1 MTERDFVAIV
11 LKLYTQLPDTAQ
23 RPRAPDRRLAR
34 QWFQQDISL
43 PEIEAALA
51 LAIARRTYRA
61 PSAGPLQPIR
71 SLYYFVPV
79 LAEILSDTLAP
90 DYLRHL
96 QGATSAGRQNPT
108 DLPRAQQRRPP
119 R

>member
-1 MTERDFVAIV
+1 MTERDFVATV
-11 LKLYTQLPDTAQ
+11 LKLYTRLPGTPG
-23 RPRAPDRRLAR
+23 RPRAPDRSLAR
-34 QWFQQDISL
+34 QWFQQDIPL

-51 LAIARRTYRA
+51 LAIARRACRA
-61 PSAGPLQPIR
+61 PSAEPLQPIR

-79 LAEILSDTLAP
+79 LAEIRSDAFDP

-96 QGATSAGRQNPT
+96 DSSTSAGRQDPT
-108 DLPRAQQRRPP
+108 DTRRRQPRRPP

>member
-1 MTERDFVAIV
+1 MRQRDFVAAV
-11 LKLYTQLPDTAQ
+11 VKLYTQLPDTPE
-23 RPRAPDRRLAR
+23 RPRAPDRSLAR
-34 QWFQQDISL
+34 QWFQQRIPL

-61 PSAGPLQPIR
+61 PSAEPLQPIR

-79 LAEILSDTLAP
+79 LAEIRSDTFDL

-96 QGATSAGRQNPT
+96 DVVTGAGRQNPT
-108 DLPRAQQRRPP
+108 DTHRRQRR
-119 R
+119 

>member
-34 QWFQQDISL
+34 QWFQQGIPL

-61 PSAGPLQPIR
+61 PSAEPLPPIR

-79 LAEILSDTLAP
+79 LAEIRSDTLAP

-96 QGATSAGRQNPT
+96 DVATGAGRQNPT
-108 DLPRAQQRRPP
+108 NIPRRQRQ
-119 R
+119 

>member
-34 QWFQQDISL
+34 QWFRQDIPL

-51 LAIARRTYRA
+51 LAIARRAYRA
-61 PSAGPLQPIR
+61 PSAEPLQPIR
-71 SLYYFVPV
+71 SLHYFVPV
-79 LAEILSDTLAP
+79 LAEIRSGTLDP

-96 QGATSAGRQNPT
+96 AGVTGAGRQNPT
-108 DLPRAQQRRPP
+108 NTPRRQRQ
-119 R
+119 

>member
-1 MTERDFVAIV
+1 MTERDFVATV

-23 RPRAPDRRLAR
+23 RPRAPDRSLAR
-34 QWFQQDISL
+34 QWFQQRIPL

-61 PSAGPLQPIR
+61 PSAEPLQPIR
-71 SLYYFVPV
+71 SLCYFVPV
-79 LAEILSDTLAP
+79 LAEIRSDTFDL

-96 QGATSAGRQNPT
+96 DVVTGAGRQNPT
-108 DLPRAQQRRPP
+108 DTHRRQRR
-119 R
+119 

>member
-1 MTERDFVAIV
+1 MTERDFVATV
-11 LKLYTQLPDTAQ
+11 VKLYTRLPDTPE
-23 RPRAPDRRLAR
+23 RPRAPDRSLAQ
-34 QWFQQDISL
+34 QWFQQRIPV

-61 PSAGPLQPIR
+61 PSAEPLQPIR

-79 LAEILSDTLAP
+79 LAEILSDTLDP

-108 DLPRAQQRRPP
+108 DTSPGQRR
-119 R
+119 

>member
-1 MTERDFVAIV
+1 MTERDFVAAV
-11 LKLYTQLPDTAQ
+11 VKLYTRLPGTPK
-23 RPRAPDRRLAR
+23 RPRAPDRSLAR
-34 QWFQQDISL
+34 QWFQQRIPL

-61 PSAGPLQPIR
+61 PSAEPLQPIR

-79 LAEILSDTLAP
+79 LAEIRSDTFDL

-96 QGATSAGRQNPT
+96 DVVTGAGRQNPT
-108 DLPRAQQRRPP
+108 DTHRRQRR
-119 R
+119 